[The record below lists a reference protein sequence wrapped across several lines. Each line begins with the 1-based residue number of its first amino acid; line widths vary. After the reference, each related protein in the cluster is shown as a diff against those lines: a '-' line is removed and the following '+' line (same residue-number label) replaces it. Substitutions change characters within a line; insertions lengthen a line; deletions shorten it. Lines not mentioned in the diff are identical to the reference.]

1 MLFFNL
7 IPLVAFIFQGILL
20 IIVLRVRIKSP
31 VHWAFSS
38 FLGTMALWGLL
49 ISGLRN
55 SPTLA
60 IAQVWEEF
68 LLPVLVLSSYS
79 FLVFAIL
86 FTRRPLNRATI
97 VFISVPV
104 GILLAISPT
113 SLVLRGM
120 QVRPYGYAPILGPL
134 WAIWIGAIYIALF
147 ISFYFL
153 YRFYRTAPTADDRN
167 RALYVLGGI
176 AATFLGGTSDY
187 VAALGIIPHPGGIYG
202 NIVFATLATIAVV
215 RHKLVDAH
223 FYLRRGLAYILV
235 GATVVMP
242 YAVLILILDRLF
254 GIRQIPLVADIV
266 LILSIAI
273 GLHFLLRRYQEI
285 VDRWFIGA
293 RYSALQTL
301 REFSRTATQTL
312 DSKELH
318 TSLIHILASAMG
330 TNTVHLF
337 LYAPGRDSHLRLAIS
352 SHLDPKIYPIFKD
365 DNPLVKWLKT
375 SDIVLYREDLAIVAP
390 LQGLSKNLRQNI
402 TELDGEVFIPLKTQE
417 HTVGLLVLGQ
427 RSSRIPYGQEDV
439 NLLVTVSS
447 QAAMAIE
454 NARLYSVEKA
464 RVAEL
469 QNITDMKTSFL
480 MTVAHQLKTPLAAVK
495 ASAGMLQEV
504 IGEQATSS
512 QKRLLSNVERGT
524 MSLETEIVKLLEF
537 LKLRTSSVQLT
548 LETLDIR
555 NITKDTIKQVLPSLK
570 SKDQSLILHMPDDP
584 VWARLDGSKVES
596 ILLNLIG
603 NASKF
608 TPKNG
613 KIEIRLDEADSF
625 ITIEVSDNGPGILP
639 EKLEHLFESFYEIK
653 DVGTGGPGSSGLGL
667 AIAKS
672 LVELHGGKIW
682 ATSILGKGSQFY
694 FSLPSRL
701 I

>member
-1 MLFFNL
+1 MICLWNYNPLISAFKRWYQGLRNNVFFNL

-31 VHWAFSS
+31 VHWAFSA

-60 IAQVWEEF
+60 IAQVWEGF

-97 VFISVPV
+97 VFISIPV

-134 WAIWIGAIYIALF
+134 WSVWITGIYAALF
-147 ISFYFL
+147 ISFYYL
-153 YRFYRTAPTADDRN
+153 YRFHSTATSADDRN

-176 AATFLGGTSDY
+176 VATFLGGTSDY
-187 VAALGIIPHPGGIYG
+187 VAATGLIPHPGGIYG
-202 NIVFATLATIAVV
+202 NIVFAVLATMAVV

-223 FYLRRGLAYILV
+223 FYLRRGLSYILV
-235 GATVVMP
+235 GATVVLP
-242 YAVLILILDRLF
+242 YLVLIFILNRMF
-254 GIRQIPLVADIV
+254 GIQNIPLVANIL

-273 GLHFLLRRYQEI
+273 GLHFLLRRFQEI
-285 VDRWFIGA
+285 VDRWFIGT
-293 RYSALQTL
+293 RYNALQAL
-301 REFSRTATQTL
+301 REFSRTATHTL
-312 DSKELH
+312 DSHELH
-318 TSLIHILASAMG
+318 TSLVHILASAMG

-337 LYAPGRDSHLRLAIS
+337 LYSPGRDSQLRLSLS
-352 SHLDPKIYPIFKD
+352 SRLDSNNYPIFKD
-365 DNPLVKWLKT
+365 DTPLVMWLKN
-375 SDIVLYREDLAIVAP
+375 SDMVLYRKDLSIAAP
-390 LQGLSKNLRQNI
+390 LQGLSKNSWQNI
-402 TELDGEVFIPLKTQE
+402 TELEAEVLIPLKTPE

-439 NLLVTVSS
+439 NLLVTVSN

-454 NARLYSVEKA
+454 NARLYSVEKS

-469 QNITDMKTSFL
+469 QNITDMKTGFL

-495 ASAGMLQEV
+495 ASAGMLQDA
-504 IGEQATSS
+504 IGEQATNS
-512 QKRLLSNVERGT
+512 QKRLLANVEKRT
-524 MSLETEIVKLLEF
+524 RSLETEIVKLIEF

-548 LETLDIR
+548 LETFDI
-555 NITKDTIKQVLPSLK
+555 NNVIKETIEQVLPSLK
-570 SKDQSLILHMPDDP
+570 GKEQSLEPL
-584 VWARLDGSKVES
+584 AKVM
-596 ILLNLIG
+596 
-603 NASKF
+603 
-608 TPKNG
+608 
-613 KIEIRLDEADSF
+613 
-625 ITIEVSDNGPGILP
+625 
-639 EKLEHLFESFYEIK
+639 
-653 DVGTGGPGSSGLGL
+653 
-667 AIAKS
+667 
-672 LVELHGGKIW
+672 
-682 ATSILGKGSQFY
+682 
-694 FSLPSRL
+694 
-701 I
+701 